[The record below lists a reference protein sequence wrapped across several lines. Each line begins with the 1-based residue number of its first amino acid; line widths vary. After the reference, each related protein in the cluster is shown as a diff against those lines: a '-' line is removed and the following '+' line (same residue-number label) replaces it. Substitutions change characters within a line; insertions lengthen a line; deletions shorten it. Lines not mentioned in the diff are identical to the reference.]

1 MPGKLTRRAL
11 ESYIIASMPSFV
23 PSILQRPVAHR
34 VVRTLAEIHRS
45 RGKQELY
52 RERAPEVLENL
63 RRVAVIEST
72 ELSNRIEGVV
82 VPRSVLVELVE
93 KEHKPPRI
101 ENRSEGEVAGY
112 RAVLDLILEN
122 HANIPLNT
130 GVVLQLHRDLYKFAG
145 GIGGRWKPTENEI
158 TEERADGSKFVRF
171 VPVPAFRTPA
181 AMDDLHA
188 KFAAE
193 LGAGEIDPLMLVA
206 LYVLDFLCVHP
217 FADGNG
223 RMSRLLTV
231 LLLHQ
236 QGFEVGQYVS
246 LERLIE
252 QTKDGYYDTLY
263 RASQGWHEDRHDPGP
278 WIEYFL
284 TIIRT
289 AYEELGSSVDE
300 LKNQRGTK
308 TAFVLQAIG
317 RSVGD
322 FSVAELHAKVPSVGL
337 DLIRK
342 VLKDEKAAGRVVPL
356 GRGRTARWRKAAVQ
370 ASSSG

>member
-1 MPGKLTRRAL
+1 
-11 ESYIIASMPSFV
+11 MPSFV
-23 PSILQRPVAHR
+23 PSILQRPVTHR
-34 VVRTLAEIHRS
+34 VVRTLAEIHRG

-72 ELSNRIEGVV
+72 ESSNRIEGVV

-112 RAVLDLILEN
+112 RAVLDRILESYK
-122 HANIPLNT
+122 HIPLNS
-130 GVVLQLHRDLYKFAG
+130 GIVLQLHRDLYKFAG

-158 TEERADGSKFVRF
+158 TEEPADGSRFVRF
-171 VPVPAFRTPA
+171 APVPAFRTPT

-193 LGAGEIDPLMLVA
+193 LKAGEVDPLMLIA
-206 LYVLDFLCVHP
+206 FYVLDFLCVHP

-236 QGFEVGQYVS
+236 QGFEVGQYIS
-246 LERLIE
+246 LERLVE
-252 QTKDGYYDTLY
+252 GAKDGYYDTLY
-263 RASQGWHEDRHDPGP
+263 RASQGWHEDQHDPGP

-284 TIIRT
+284 TIVRT
-289 AYEELGSSVDE
+289 AYEELGSRVDE

-308 TAFVLQAIG
+308 TAFVLQAID
-317 RSVGD
+317 RAVGD

-342 VLKDEKAAGRVVPL
+342 VLKDEKSAGRVVPL
-356 GRGRTARWRKAAVQ
+356 GRGRTARWRKVAK
-370 ASSSG
+370 

>member
-1 MPGKLTRRAL
+1 
-11 ESYIIASMPSFV
+11 MPSFV
-23 PSILQRPVAHR
+23 PAILQRPVPHR

-72 ELSNRIEGVV
+72 ESSNRIEGVI

-112 RAVLDLILEN
+112 RAVLDLILAS
-122 HANIPLNT
+122 HQGIPVNSR
-130 GVVLQLHRDLYKFAG
+130 VVLQLHRDLYKFAG
-145 GIGGRWKPTENEI
+145 GIGGHWKPTENEI
-158 TEERADGSKFVRF
+158 TEERADGSRFVRF
-171 VPVPAFRTPA
+171 VPVPAFRTPM
-181 AMDDLHA
+181 AMDDLHSE
-188 KFAAE
+188 FAAG
-193 LGAGEIDPLMLVA
+193 LKAGEVDPLILIA
-206 LYVLDFLCVHP
+206 LYILDFLCIHP

-223 RMSRLLTV
+223 RMSRLLSV

-236 QGFEVGQYVS
+236 QGFEVGQYIS

-252 QTKDGYYDTLY
+252 QAKEGYYDTLY
-263 RASQGWHEDRHDPGP
+263 RASQGWHESQHDPSP

-289 AYEELGSSVDE
+289 AYEELGSRVEE

-308 TAFVLQAIG
+308 TAFVLQVID

-322 FSVAELHAKVPSVGL
+322 FSVADLHAKIPSVGL

-356 GRGRTARWRKAAVQ
+356 GRGRAARWRKVAV
-370 ASSSG
+370 SEGDELGTGR